1 MGGRGGELVAR
12 NEATV
17 VAKSLFDAIVMKNG
31 QCDGSL
37 ANPTGTNESDRGDV
51 LYESDYFLNQLV
63 ACEEDPGWW
72 MWQFREYARCKCKTL
87 NPFMIEISDL
97 FSV

>member
-1 MGGRGGELVAR
+1 
-12 NEATV
+12 
-17 VAKSLFDAIVMKNG
+17 MKDS

-37 ANPTGTNESDRGDV
+37 ANPTGTNESNWGEDLHETD
-51 LYESDYFLNQLV
+51 DFFDQLV
-63 ACEEDPGWW
+63 ASEEDPRWW
-72 MWQFREYARCKCKTL
+72 RWQFPEYARCKCKTL